1 MMSVSVSHVYTTV
14 FVRTYTITFPVAAL
28 KVGLA
33 RDAKVS
39 SVIATLVCARMVLH
53 ATMYSM
59 TTSVSECFT
68 GNRKLA
74 NILNNLTMFTNLIGA
89 PRKHVTHVLCFH
101 KAF

>member
-1 MMSVSVSHVYTTV
+1 MMSVSVSRVYTTV
-14 FVRTYTITFPVAAL
+14 FVRTNTITFPVAAL

-39 SVIATLVCARMVLH
+39 SVIAALVCARMMLH

-59 TTSVSECFT
+59 TTSASECFT
-68 GNRKLA
+68 GNIKLA
-74 NILNNLTMFTNLIGA
+74 NIRNNLAKFTNLIGA
-89 PRKHVTHVLCFH
+89 PKKQVLCFH